1 MEICK
6 KRFELYGLSAI
17 FINGNIEEAGK
28 LIKDKNFDLI
38 YSFGV
43 IHHTIE
49 HKNVI
54 NSIYNLLKDNG
65 EFRFMVYSKISFKLF
80 WLMMEK
86 DIKDLKELEGTI
98 TTPEKKSKIYACFTR
113 IFKPKDKKE
122 KYKH

>member
-86 DIKDLKELEGTI
+86 DIKDLKEDFSLVSSQSEAQ
-98 TTPEKKSKIYACFTR
+98 KMSYNSFIY
-113 IFKPKDKKE
+113 I
-122 KYKH
+122 